1 MTSSIKVY
9 HYPKCSTCKKALAFL
24 ADHGVA
30 FEGIDISVSPPSA
43 AEIRT
48 MIERKEAIRPLFNTS
63 GIKYREGGFAEKL
76 PSMSIEDAEAVL
88 SDDGM
93 LVKRPFV
100 LTDTCALLGFKVDEW
115 RVFVTQSRKQ
125 SS

>member
-1 MTSSIKVY
+1 MTASIKVY
-9 HYPKCSTCKKALAFL
+9 HYPKCSMCKKALAFF
-24 ADHGVA
+24 AEHGVV

-43 AEIRT
+43 AEIRI

-63 GIKYREGGFAEKL
+63 GIRYREGGFAEKL
-76 PSMSIEDAEAVL
+76 PSMSIEDAVAVL
-88 SDDGM
+88 SEDGM

-115 RVFVTQSRKQ
+115 SAFVTQSRKQ